1 MVISTSGV
9 VLGLVSALSSQ
20 VTPSLKVGV
29 VALVVAVL
37 TVVFV
42 LQNRDQ
48 VGVHLFTLTLSAPL
62 WLMLVVMI
70 AVGLL
75 IGVVPTHRR

>member
-1 MVISTSGV
+1 MTTQRSTGR
-9 VLGLVSALSSQ
+9 GRRRITARQ
-20 VTPSLKVGV
+20 V

-37 TVVFV
+37 ALVFV
-42 LQNRDQ
+42 LQNRDP

-62 WLMLVVMI
+62 WLLLVVMI

-75 IGVVPTHRR
+75 LGVVLTRRR

>member
-1 MVISTSGV
+1 MTTQRPTGRGRRRIT
-9 VLGLVSALSSQ
+9 ARW
-20 VTPSLKVGV
+20 V

-42 LQNRDQ
+42 LQNRDP
-48 VGVHLFTLTLSAPL
+48 VNVYLFTLTLSAPL
-62 WLMLVVMI
+62 WLLQVVMI

-75 IGVVPTHRR
+75 LGLVVTRRR